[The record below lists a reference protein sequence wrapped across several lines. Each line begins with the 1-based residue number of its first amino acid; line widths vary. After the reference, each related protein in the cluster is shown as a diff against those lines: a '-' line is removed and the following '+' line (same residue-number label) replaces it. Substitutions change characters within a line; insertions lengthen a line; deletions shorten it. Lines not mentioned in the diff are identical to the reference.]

1 MPGIPLPWQI
11 VIVVSVIAGVA
22 LVLGALGRRTDRSH
36 DRSRQR

>member
-22 LVLGALGRRTDRSH
+22 LVLGALGRRFDRSH